1 MGNEL
6 KTGSKTEINFT
17 MKLDFTGTEAQNP
30 DTELTI
36 EYLFRFFWDD
46 TGFVLSENT

>member
-1 MGNEL
+1 
-6 KTGSKTEINFT
+6 

-36 EYLFRFFWDD
+36 KYLFLIFFGMIQDLFCQR
-46 TGFVLSENT
+46 TPEKNKYLNC

>member
-1 MGNEL
+1 
-6 KTGSKTEINFT
+6 

-36 EYLFRFFWDD
+36 KYLFWFFWDD
-46 TGFVLSENT
+46 TGFVLSENTWKK